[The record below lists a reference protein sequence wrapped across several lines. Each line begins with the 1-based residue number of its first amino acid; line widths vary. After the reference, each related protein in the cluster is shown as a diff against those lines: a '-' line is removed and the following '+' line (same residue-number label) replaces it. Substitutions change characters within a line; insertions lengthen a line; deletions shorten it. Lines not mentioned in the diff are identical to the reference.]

1 MKFTETVKLIFE
13 RYIIIFIVMKHLII
27 LYIFLISQSMSQGS
41 AGSTAKFELRY
52 LIDIPTAGM
61 IPHGDLALDM
71 IFFQDG
77 GLLSAVS
84 IGAIDYLLFGVSY
97 GGANIIGSEKP
108 KWNSIPG
115 IQLRLRIINET
126 RILPAIAIGFD
137 TQGNEYYAKDLNRYS
152 IKSTGFYA
160 AASKNYRLLGN
171 FSIHGGI
178 NYSLEYGD
186 GDKDPNLFIGAEKS
200 VGSNISILAEY
211 NFGLNDSRA
220 LGKGR
225 GYLNSGARISV
236 GKGFSIGL
244 NFKDILKN
252 QKRDTFSNRT
262 MMIEYIQ
269 SL

>member
-1 MKFTETVKLIFE
+1 
-13 RYIIIFIVMKHLII
+13 MKHLII
-27 LYIFLISQSMSQGS
+27 LYIILISQSMSQGS
-41 AGSTAKFELRY
+41 SGSAAKFEPRY

-61 IPHGDLALDM
+61 ISHGDFALDM

-84 IGAIDYLLFGVSY
+84 IGAFNYLMFGVSY
-97 GGANIIGSEKP
+97 GGTNIIGSEKP
-108 KWNSIPG
+108 IWNSIPG
-115 IQLRLRIINET
+115 FRVRLRIINET
-126 RILPAIAIGFD
+126 SILPAIALGFD
-137 TQGNEYYAKDLNRYS
+137 TQGNEYYAKDLHRYS

-160 AASKNYRLLGN
+160 AASKNYRLFGN

-200 VGSNISILAEY
+200 VGPNISILAEY

-252 QKRDTFSNRT
+252 QKRDAFSNRT
-262 MMIEYIQ
+262 IMIEYIK